1 MAWAKEAEHAR
12 KKRQSSR
19 DAGLCLNC
27 HRRSRILQ
35 RTQCEHCTMLSIIQG
50 AFKYDRRREMPNASA
65 MRGSCYVE
73 QYAPDKRR
81 EVSRAIMAKFNGRC
95 FYTGLPI
102 ELGAT
107 ASLDHKLPVSKA
119 GVYGSARV
127 FSVEN
132 MEWCHRAFNN
142 LKGNMTAEEFR
153 AWLRLE
159 LLPVLQAQYA

>member
-1 MAWAKEAEHAR
+1 
-12 KKRQSSR
+12 
-19 DAGLCLNC
+19 
-27 HRRSRILQ
+27 
-35 RTQCEHCTMLSIIQG
+35 MLSIIQES
-50 AFKYDRRREMPNASA
+50 FKFDRRRNMPESTAK
-65 MRGSCYVE
+65 RGTCYVE
-73 QYAPDKRR
+73 QFPPAQRK
-81 EVSRAIMAKFNGRC
+81 EIVAAIMAKFNGRC